1 MDKDNTT
8 QKTEEMKKESA
19 VPRSLSQETKPASPV
34 KKHIIELKQTI
45 SFPRNLDFVPAIN
58 QIQPIPVFSHQ
69 RPVPRY
75 VSPVFEVP
83 PSNIPRYLQFY
94 DFRNDCFEGILRRY
108 ERLFSPAYSC
118 IY

>member
-1 MDKDNTT
+1 MFFITDKDNTA
-8 QKTEEMKKESA
+8 QKTEEVKKESA
-19 VPRSLSQETKPASPV
+19 VPRSVNQETKPTVPA

-58 QIQPIPVFSHQ
+58 QIQPIPVFAYQ

-83 PSNIPRYLQFY
+83 PSNIPRYLQFC
-94 DFRNDCFEGILRRY
+94 DVRNDFFEGIL
-108 ERLFSPAYSC
+108 
-118 IY
+118 